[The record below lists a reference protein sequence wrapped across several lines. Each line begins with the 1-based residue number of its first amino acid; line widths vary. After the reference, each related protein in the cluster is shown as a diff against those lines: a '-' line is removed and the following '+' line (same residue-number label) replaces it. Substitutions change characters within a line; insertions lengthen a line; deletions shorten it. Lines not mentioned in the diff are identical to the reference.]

1 MALMSLPREYRR
13 MVHPASVLFCVVLTS
28 GAAQGDAASAEI
40 SAQDPHALAVRPSN
54 EVHDRLEVWV
64 DLSVPPLSTL
74 AGEDRE
80 TRDALRA
87 RITKQQDEVMLQ
99 LAPLGAEERGRVAQ
113 VRNAI
118 AVRIPASAL
127 AQVRAI
133 PGVVKVR
140 VVEHRKRTP

>member
-1 MALMSLPREYRR
+1 
-13 MVHPASVLFCVVLTS
+13 MVHAASVLFCVFLTS
-28 GAAQGDAASAEI
+28 GAAQGDAALPEI

-54 EVHDRLEVWV
+54 QVHDRLEVWV

-99 LAPLGAEERGRVAQ
+99 LASLGAEERGRVVQ

-118 AVRIPASAL
+118 AVRIPSSAL
-127 AQVRAI
+127 AQARAI

-140 VVEHRKRTP
+140 VVKHRKRTP